1 MIDSLSP
8 QAGARSSATALLV
21 QYLGFQDAP
30 GRREYEIRVRRGDQS
45 RQYTLWIAR
54 AAFAERQALLQDGPD
69 ICYQKLLR
77 ALADPELPTED
88 CIGVTEGDLA
98 DYRETHTRK
107 PRGGF
112 SSPLPSREVKPP
124 TDASPATGD
133 QPA

>member
-1 MIDSLSP
+1 VIDALSP
-8 QAGARSSATALLV
+8 RTGAAPTPAAVLV

-54 AAFAERQALLQDGPD
+54 AAFAQRQALLQDGPD

-77 ALADPELPTED
+77 ALADPELPTAD
-88 CIGVTEGDLA
+88 CIAVTEGDLA

-112 SSPLPSREVKPP
+112 SSPRPSEVKPP
-124 TDASPATGD
+124 TDASPATRD